1 MLQEERKEKKSREE
15 NVTLGRVNELQ
26 DRLEEG

>member
-1 MLQEERKEKKSREE
+1 MLQEETKEKKIREE
-15 NVTLGRVNELQ
+15 NVTLGQVNELQ